1 MQGICVRRL
10 LLLNST
16 LDVRRSAFGVFFQ
29 SHLSKMSTESTIPT
43 NGSTTDTA
51 TATELAAA
59 KVPDAVDRAG
69 DNTPTKPGTEASKAS
84 AGLADHT
91 KHPPGERA
99 ESAAVAITGSNQ
111 EEAK

>member
-1 MQGICVRRL
+1 
-10 LLLNST
+10 
-16 LDVRRSAFGVFFQ
+16 
-29 SHLSKMSTESTIPT
+29 MSTETKTSAKDPDI
-43 NGSTTDTA
+43 A
-51 TATELAAA
+51 AATERAAA

-99 ESAAVAITGSNQ
+99 ESAAVSISGSKENQ
-111 EEAK
+111 P